1 MEFNAI
7 TTTLLI
13 TALVLL
19 PIGLF
24 LLISFEW
31 FKGWLVGTLG
41 LTSIAIAILSSII
54 ILTFNSYLS
63 SSSTDSVATLSF
75 KEISPKKFRVE
86 LAETQG
92 QKQVFELNGD
102 LWQVDATML
111 NWGGFLQS
119 QGLKPYYRIT
129 RINSNYSL
137 LRDAE
142 RLPSSNINIES
153 NLVDTVLNNLASKNA
168 FLLLK
173 AVPIS
178 TGSLPMTDGALFSI
192 RLNKA
197 GLISKPE
204 NQEAFAS
211 IR

>member
-1 MEFNAI
+1 MEFNSI
-7 TTTLLI
+7 TTTLMIIVLI
-13 TALVLL
+13 LLPVGLVLL
-19 PIGLF
+19 IR
-24 LLISFEW
+24 FEW
-31 FKGWLVGTLG
+31 FKGWVVGTIGLG
-41 LTSIAIAILSSII
+41 SIAIAISCSII
-54 ILTFNSYLS
+54 ILSFNSYLS
-63 SSSTDSVATLSF
+63 SSASDSVATLSF
-75 KEISPKKFRVE
+75 KQIAPKKFEVE

-92 QKQVFELNGD
+92 QKQVFKLDGD

-111 NWGGFLQS
+111 NWGGFLKN

-129 RINSNYSL
+129 RINSSYAL
-137 LRDAE
+137 LSDAE
-142 RLPSSNINIES
+142 RLASSSIKVENSLIDSI
-153 NLVDTVLNNLASKNA
+153 LNDFAKKNTS
-168 FLLLK
+168 FLLNS
-173 AVPIS
+173 VPVS